1 MAITRSRDLPWIGT
15 GWKMTKNRAEA
26 SAYANALA
34 AAAPEFV
41 GKVNA
46 FVLPA
51 YPLIESVAATLTP
64 AGIEVGAQNV
74 HWADTGAFTGEV
86 SAPMLAEIG
95 TSLVCIGH
103 AERRA
108 MFGETDE
115 TVGARVTG
123 ALRSGLTPL
132 ICVGESAEDRNAGA
146 EVAFVTRQLETAL
159 AGLDADTVA
168 TTMVAYEPVWA
179 IGEGSTPA
187 TAAQAEAIHA
197 VLRGF
202 LVERYGTSGAAV
214 PLLYGGSVD
223 IESAPALIAEPHIDG
238 LFVGRAAWSARGF
251 VKLAHI
257 VAAG

>member
-1 MAITRSRDLPWIGT
+1 MAVERSRGLPWIGT
-15 GWKMTKNRAEA
+15 GWKMTKCRAEA
-26 SAYANALA
+26 SAYAASLA
-34 AAAPEFV
+34 AAASEFV
-41 GKVNA
+41 DNVNA
-46 FVLPA
+46 FVLPS
-51 YPLIESVAATLTP
+51 YPLIESVAATLVP

-86 SAPMLAEIG
+86 SAPMLVEIG
-95 TSLVCIGH
+95 ASLVCIGH

-115 TVGARVTG
+115 TVGARAAG

-132 ICVGESAEDRNAGA
+132 ICVGESAEDRSAGVEA
-146 EVAFVTRQLETAL
+146 AFVTRQLEIAL
-159 AGLDADTVA
+159 TGLDAETVA
-168 TTMVAYEPVWA
+168 ATMVAYEPVWA

-187 TAAQAEAIHA
+187 TPEQAGAMHA

-202 LVERYGTSGAAV
+202 LVERYGPSGAEV

-223 IESAPALIAEPHIDG
+223 VASAPALIAESNIDG
-238 LFVGRAAWSARGF
+238 LFVGRAAWTAAGF
-251 VKLAHI
+251 VELAHI

>member
-26 SAYANALA
+26 SVYTATLA
-34 AAAPEFV
+34 AAAPDFV
-41 GKVNA
+41 DAVNA

-51 YPLIESVAATLTP
+51 YPLIESVASTLVP

-86 SAPMLAEIG
+86 SAPMLVEIG
-95 TSLVCIGH
+95 ASLVCIGH

-108 MFGETDE
+108 MFCETDA
-115 TVGARVTG
+115 TVQTRVAG
-123 ALRSGLTPL
+123 ALRHGLTPL

-146 EVAFVTRQLETAL
+146 EVSFVTQQIEIAL
-159 AGLDADTVA
+159 AGLDAETVA

-187 TAAQAEAIHA
+187 TAQQADAMHA
-197 VLRGF
+197 VLRGI
-202 LVERYGTSGAAV
+202 LVDRYGELGAEV

-223 IESAPALIAEPHIDG
+223 IPSAPELISAPNIDG
-238 LFVGRAAWSARGF
+238 LFVGRAAWSATGF
-251 VKLAHI
+251 IELAHI
-257 VAAG
+257 VAAS

>member
-26 SAYANALA
+26 SAYANTLA
-34 AAAPEFV
+34 TAAPEFV
-41 GKVNA
+41 DKVNA

-51 YPLIESVAATLTP
+51 YPLIESVAATLIP

-74 HWADTGAFTGEV
+74 HWADAGAFTGEV

-159 AGLDADTVA
+159 VGLDVETVA

-187 TAAQAEAIHA
+187 TAEQAEAMHV
-197 VLRGF
+197 VLRAF
-202 LVERYGTSGAAV
+202 LVEQYGKQGAKV

-223 IESAPALIAEPHIDG
+223 IESAPALIAEPNIDG
-238 LFVGRAAWSARGF
+238 LFVGRAAWSAPGF
-251 VKLAHI
+251 VELAHI
-257 VAAG
+257 VASG